1 MVETDKKRDLIIEG
15 AIKRFIHFG
24 INKTT
29 MNEIADDLSVSKPAL
44 YYYFP
49 DKTSLILGVVE
60 KIFNDYFE
68 LVGKEKAE
76 NRPLEKMLVNLIEV
90 GHRFFQKYYMLH
102 LSGGSVDSSFNS
114 AEVRNFIAEMKNKN
128 LRLHAGIFQEAADGG
143 EIEVDDIDKITELY
157 LSSQSGMTSLCI
169 MHGNKD
175 LFPGKKELKCTLE
188 RQIQLCKIFI
198 KGIRNNQPKTNQN
211 ED

>member
-29 MNEIADDLSVSKPAL
+29 MNEIADDLSVSKPSL

-49 DKTSLILGVVE
+49 DKTSLILGVIE
-60 KIFNDYFE
+60 KVFNDYFE
-68 LVGKEKAE
+68 LARKEKAE
-76 NRPLEKMLVNLIEV
+76 NRSIEKTLVNLIEI

-102 LSGGSVDSSFNS
+102 LSGGIDSSLNS
-114 AEVRNFIAEMKNKN
+114 AEVRNFVAQMRNKN
-128 LRLHAGIFQEAADGG
+128 LKLHAGIFQAAADRG
-143 EIEVDDIDKITELY
+143 EIETEDIVKTAELY
-157 LSSQSGMTSLCI
+157 LSSQAGMTSLCI

-188 RQIQLCKIFI
+188 RQIELCKIFI
-198 KGIRNNQPKTNQN
+198 KGIRNNQPKTTKN